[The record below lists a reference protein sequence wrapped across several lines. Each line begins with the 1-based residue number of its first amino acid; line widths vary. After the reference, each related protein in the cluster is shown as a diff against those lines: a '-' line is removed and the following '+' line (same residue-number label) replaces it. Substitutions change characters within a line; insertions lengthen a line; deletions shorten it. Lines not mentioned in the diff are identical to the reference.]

1 MRGSLWGLVN
11 AEPDVECIFDW
22 LQFILDLE
30 FLSLVAKNGN
40 FLSRTVFQAITEQ
53 EERMKDAYMVSG
65 ADLDRYVPTY
75 YSFVEA
81 LCNGLCACLKLE
93 PEIGLFPTLLT
104 RFDANMD
111 PKYDNSM

>member
-1 MRGSLWGLVN
+1 MKGSLWGLVN
-11 AEPDVECIFDW
+11 REPGVKCIFGW

-65 ADLDRYVPTY
+65 ADLDRYVPT
-75 YSFVEA
+75 
-81 LCNGLCACLKLE
+81 
-93 PEIGLFPTLLT
+93 
-104 RFDANMD
+104 
-111 PKYDNSM
+111 

>member
-65 ADLDRYVPTY
+65 ADLDRYVFTH

-81 LCNGLCACLKLE
+81 LCNGLCACQKLE
-93 PEIGLFPTLLT
+93 PEIGLFQH
-104 RFDANMD
+104 
-111 PKYDNSM
+111 S